1 MDLYKKHLDDRKK
14 LASQMSSEFISTFD
28 IFKLSIG
35 PSSSHT
41 MGPMLAAADF
51 IKLLLS
57 ERATAGRLCVHL
69 YGSLALTGRGHQTDK
84 AILLGL
90 QGIQPSTL
98 KQEHILDLKSRLE
111 RHDLFKVNGMSD
123 VKFEPAQ
130 DIHFHANEWLSEHPN
145 GLRFELTTENQILI
159 SRTYFSIGGGF
170 IKTKDEFYLSKINDA
185 IATQVPL
192 PYRNADELLSL
203 TEKLSISIDQI
214 VFQNE
219 LKFRSEKTINSLI
232 NELVS
237 AMHECVERG
246 LVASN
251 TLPGSLKLNRRAPA
265 IHQSLRNPNRENLPE
280 TSDWLSLYAL
290 AVNEENAAG
299 HQVVTAPT
307 NGAAGVVPAILEYL
321 ITHLGFNDF
330 ESKKRFLFT
339 ASAFGL
345 ILKTNASISGAE
357 AGCQA
362 EIGGAAAMAA
372 AGLCA
377 VLGGSPKQIE
387 NAAEI
392 ALEHHLGLTCDPVQ
406 GLVQIP
412 CIERNAFG
420 ATKAYLAAKLALYGD
435 GTHRVSFDQCV
446 ASLKQIGEDMSTKY
460 KETSTGGLAVNVT
473 SC

>member
-1 MDLYKKHLDDRKK
+1 
-14 LASQMSSEFISTFD
+14 MSAGFISTFE

-41 MGPMLAAADF
+41 MGPMLAASDF
-51 IKLLLS
+51 VKLIQD
-57 ERATAGRLCVHL
+57 ERVTDGQLKVHL
-69 YGSLALTGRGHQTDK
+69 YGSLALTGRGHQADK
-84 AILLGL
+84 AIVLGL
-90 QGIQPSTL
+90 QGINPSTL
-98 KQEHILDLKSRLE
+98 KQQNILDLTSQFE
-111 RHDLFKVNGMSD
+111 AHHIFKISGLPAIKFTP
-123 VKFEPAQ
+123 VK
-130 DIHFHANEWLSEHPN
+130 DIHFHQNEWLSEHPN
-145 GLRFELTTENQILI
+145 GLRFELTTLNQSVI

-170 IKTKDEFYLSKINDA
+170 IKTKEEFDQLEDQNSETIR
-185 IATQVPL
+185 IPL
-192 PYRNADELLSL
+192 PFRNANDLLNLTTNMSLPIDE
-203 TEKLSISIDQI
+203 I
-214 VFQNE
+214 VFRNE
-219 LKFRSEKTINSLI
+219 LKFRSKESIDELTHKLI
-232 NELVS
+232 N
-237 AMHECVERG
+237 AMHECVGRG
-246 LVASN
+246 LIA
-251 TLPGSLKLNRRAPA
+251 TDILPGSLKLKRRAPA
-265 IHQSLRNPNRENLPE
+265 IFSNLNLENLKNPPE

-321 ITHLGFNDF
+321 TNHLDF
-330 ESKKRFLFT
+330 KDFDSHKKYLFT
-339 ASAFGL
+339 ASAFGS
-345 ILKTNASISGAE
+345 ILKMNASISGAE

-377 VLGGSPKQIE
+377 VLGGSPAQIE

-392 ALEHHLGLTCDPVQ
+392 ALEHHLGLTCDPVH

-420 ATKAYLAAKLALYGD
+420 ATKAYLAAKLALLGD

-446 ASLKQIGEDMSTKY
+446 LSLKQIGEDMSTKY

>member
-1 MDLYKKHLDDRKK
+1 MT
-14 LASQMSSEFISTFD
+14 SEFISTFD

-41 MGPMLAAADF
+41 MGPMIAASEF

-57 ERATAGRLCVHL
+57 EKIKAGRLHVHL

-98 KQEHILDLKSRLE
+98 EQQDILDLTAQLDTPHRFNIAAIE
-111 RHDLFKVNGMSD
+111 GIEFA
-123 VKFEPAQ
+123 PAQ
-130 DIHFHANEWLSEHPN
+130 DIHFHEDEWLSEHPN
-145 GLRFELTTENQILI
+145 GIRFELTLKDQTII
-159 SRTYFSIGGGF
+159 SRTFFSIGGGF
-170 IKTKDEFYLSKINDA
+170 IQTKEEFYLSKIEHS
-185 IATQVPL
+185 TLSQVPL
-192 PYRNADELLSL
+192 PFRTANDLINVTENCSL
-203 TEKLSISIDQI
+203 SIDQI

-219 LKFRSEKTINSLI
+219 LQFRSEEAINSEI
-232 NELVS
+232 RELVN
-237 AMHECVERG
+237 AMHKCIERG
-246 LVASN
+246 LVANN
-251 TLPGSLKLNRRAPA
+251 TLPGSLQLKRRAPA
-265 IHQSLRNPNRENLPE
+265 IFLSLSCANEKNYPE

-321 ITHLGFNDF
+321 RNHLGFNDF
-330 ESKKRFLFT
+330 GSQKKYLFT
-339 ASAFGL
+339 ASAFGS
-345 ILKTNASISGAE
+345 ILKMNASISGAE

-377 VLGGSPKQIE
+377 VLGGNPRQIE
-387 NAAEI
+387 NAAEM

-420 ATKAYLAAKLALYGD
+420 ATKAYLAAKLALLGD

-460 KETSTGGLAVNVT
+460 KETSKGGLAVNVT